1 MGEDWGRVHSLLSD
15 DPVNVLVPLIAR
27 VILTPLPGLLSR
39 EEARLNAR
47 GETLFPWAVRRA
59 FVPRNVLSACLLD
72 VGADGVAGRLRGLP
86 LGGRA
91 RLCMDVAV
99 RCLEGAGSHQRLER
113 RLTRE
118 AEGRVRQ
125 AIKELRRW

>member
-86 LGGRA
+86 LSGRA
-91 RLCMDVAV
+91 GLCRDVAA
-99 RCLEGAGSHQRLER
+99 RCLVEAARHRRLAD

-118 AEGRVRQ
+118 AEGWLRET
-125 AIKELRRW
+125 IKELRR